1 MAAQWENRYL
11 LFFWII
17 GKMKK
22 DIVTPSKSFFYK
34 RYVDDTYFRRKKIE
48 IDELYNAL
56 NLYDQNIKLTLELD
70 PIKFLDTEIIRSN
83 GKITTHVY
91 NKTKKLPVHWTSKIP
106 VRYKRN
112 AIISELQ
119 RAKKIASNSD
129 IEIKRIVNKYTAVGF
144 PNTFVRSIINSFDS
158 GKDNLIIPKW
168 LFEESKENCKK
179 YVEKKR
185 YPELF
190 YWCPWY
196 LLQSVQM
203 R

>member
-1 MAAQWENRYL
+1 M
-11 LFFWII
+11 
-17 GKMKK
+17 
-22 DIVTPSKSFFYK
+22 
-34 RYVDDTYFRRKKIE
+34 DDTYVRRKKNE
-48 IDELYNAL
+48 TDELYNAL
-56 NLYDQNIKLTLELD
+56 KSHHQNIKLILELN
-70 PIKFLDTEIIRSN
+70 PTKLLDTEIFRSN
-83 GKITTHVY
+83 GKITNQVY
-91 NKTKKLPVHWTSKIP
+91 NKMKKFLVHWTSKIP

-179 YVEKKR
+179 YLEKKR

-190 YWCPWY
+190 Y
-196 LLQSVQM
+196 
-203 R
+203 

>member
-1 MAAQWENRYL
+1 M
-11 LFFWII
+11 
-17 GKMKK
+17 
-22 DIVTPSKSFFYK
+22 
-34 RYVDDTYFRRKKIE
+34 
-48 IDELYNAL
+48 
-56 NLYDQNIKLTLELD
+56 TLELN
-70 PIKFLDTEIIRSN
+70 PTKFLDTEIIRN
-83 GKITTHVY
+83 NAKFTTQVY
-91 NKTKKLPVHWTSKIP
+91 NKMKRFLVHWTSKIP

-179 YVEKKR
+179 YLEKKR

-190 YWCPWY
+190 Y
-196 LLQSVQM
+196 
-203 R
+203 